1 MPTSEPAFDTR
12 LLKQLTL
19 VSALVPAVLL
29 GWDAWHGQL
38 GVNAVNFVIRTTG
51 LVGLVLITLSLLVTP
66 VRELTGWGRAIAMR
80 RGLGVVG
87 FAYLTV
93 HFLVFFLLDRQAS
106 VSSTVHEIATRRY
119 LWFGTSALLLMLP
132 LAATSMDV
140 MVARLG
146 ATAWKRLH
154 RLAYP
159 IAVGAVVH
167 YYLLVKSDVT
177 QPLAFAA
184 AIGVLLLY
192 RVVRHYLRGRST
204 AAGRHRSAGA
214 VRVGPTAVT
223 RPAVA
228 GTRGRSTPR
237 QWAGELLVS
246 RIVDETPDI
255 KTFRLAAVDGGP
267 LPFSY
272 AAGQYLNLALTVDG
286 RRVNRSYTIASS
298 PTRAGYCE
306 ISVKRGQGA
315 GSCYLHDVCR
325 EGQRVRV
332 SAPAGAFVFDPVSAS
347 RVVLIAGGIGI
358 TPLLS
363 TIRGLTDR
371 AWTGDIY
378 LLYSVRTAADVAFRD
393 ELTELASRFANLHL
407 RIMVSRDPRPL
418 REAASGLVVPGQI
431 TAETLTSFVPELRRG
446 PVFLCGPA
454 PMMAAMRETLVAIG
468 VPDVEIVQEAFVSRP
483 EVVDEALD
491 GDAHAADAPLPGG
504 ETAIVF
510 RRAGC
515 TVDAAPGQTVL
526 EAAED
531 AGVVIPYECRSGIC
545 GQCKTAL
552 ISGRVAMEVQ
562 DALSRADRARGLIL
576 ACQARALQPIEID
589 A

>member
-1 MPTSEPAFDTR
+1 MSTSERIVDTR

-19 VSALVPAVLL
+19 VSALVPAALL
-29 GWDAWHGQL
+29 VWDAWHGQL

-80 RGLGVVG
+80 RGLGIVG
-87 FAYLTV
+87 FAYLV
-93 HFLVFFLLDRQAS
+93 AHFLVFFLLDRQAS

-119 LWFGTSALLLMLP
+119 LWFGTAALVLMVP
-132 LAATSMDV
+132 LAATSMDA

-146 ATAWKRLH
+146 AIAWKRLH

-159 IAVGAVVH
+159 IAIGGVLH
-167 YYLLVKSDVT
+167 YYLLVKSDVRR
-177 QPLAFAA
+177 PLAFAA

-192 RVVRHYLRGRST
+192 RVAARHLRRRT
-204 AAGRHRSAGA
+204 AAAA
-214 VRVGPTAVT
+214 VQARPVAAAAARTTA
-223 RPAVA
+223 RPW
-228 GTRGRSTPR
+228 S
-237 QWAGELLVS
+237 GELVIA
-246 RIVDETPDI
+246 RIVDETPDV
-255 KTFRLAAVDGGP
+255 KTFRLVPIDGGP
-267 LPFSY
+267 LPFTY
-272 AAGQYLNLALTVDG
+272 RAGQYLNLALTVDG

-298 PTRAGYCE
+298 PTRDGHCE

-315 GSCYLHDVCR
+315 GSCHLHDAWR

-332 SAPAGAFVFDPVSAS
+332 SAPAGAFVFDPASAS
-347 RVVLIAGGIGI
+347 RVVLIAGGIGV

-363 TIRGLTDR
+363 TIRSLTDR
-371 AWTGDIY
+371 GWSGDIH
-378 LLYSVRTAADVAFRD
+378 LLYSVRSAADIAFRD
-393 ELTELASRFANLHL
+393 ELTRLAARFPNL
-407 RIMVSRDPRPL
+407 RVRFMVTRDPRP
-418 REAASGLVVPGQI
+418 AAVDPSGLVVHGQI
-431 TAETLTSFVPELRRG
+431 TAETIATFVPDLRSG

-454 PMMAAMRETLVAIG
+454 PMMTAMRKTLLALGVADADIR
-468 VPDVEIVQEAFVSRP
+468 QEAFVSHP
-483 EVVDEALD
+483 DAIEESAG
-491 GDAHAADAPLPGG
+491 GDAAALLPDG

-515 TVDAAPGQTVL
+515 TVEAAPGQTVL

-531 AGVVIPYECRSGIC
+531 AGVAIPFECRAGIC
-545 GQCKTAL
+545 GQCKTPL
-552 ISGRVAMEVQ
+552 VSGRVAMDVQ
-562 DALSRADRARGLIL
+562 DALSAADRARGLVL

>member
-1 MPTSEPAFDTR
+1 MSTSERVVDTR

-19 VSALVPAVLL
+19 VSALVPAALL
-29 GWDAWHGQL
+29 AWDAWHGQL

-66 VRELTGWGRAIAMR
+66 VRELTGWSRAIAMR

-87 FAYLTV
+87 FAYLAV

-106 VSSTVHEIATRRY
+106 VSSTLHEITTRRY
-119 LWFGTSALLLMLP
+119 LWFGTGALVLMIP
-132 LAATSMDV
+132 LAATSMDA

-159 IAVGAVVH
+159 IAIGAVIH

-184 AIGVLLLY
+184 GIGLLLLY
-192 RVVRHYLRGRST
+192 RVVAHYLRLRAAAATVHARST
-204 AAGRHRSAGA
+204 GAAAA
-214 VRVGPTAVT
+214 T
-223 RPAVA
+223 RP
-228 GTRGRSTPR
+228 RIWS
-237 QWAGELLVS
+237 GEMVIA
-246 RIVDETPDI
+246 RIFDETADV
-255 KTFRLAAVDGGP
+255 KTFRFAPIDGGP
-267 LPFSY
+267 LPFTY
-272 AAGQYLNLALTVDG
+272 QAGQYLNLALTVDG

-298 PTRAGYCE
+298 PTRGGHCE
-306 ISVKRGQGA
+306 ISVKRGQGP
-315 GSCYLHDVCR
+315 GSCHLHDAWR

-332 SAPAGAFVFDPVSAS
+332 SAPAGAFVFDPASAS

-363 TIRGLTDR
+363 TIRSLTDR
-371 AWTGDIY
+371 AWRGDIY
-378 LLYSVRTAADVAFRD
+378 LLYAVRTAADIAFRD
-393 ELTELASRFANLHL
+393 ELTWLAARFPNLHA
-407 RIMVSRDPRPL
+407 RIMVTRDPRPAEVDP
-418 REAASGLVVPGQI
+418 RGLVAHGQI
-431 TAETLTSFVPELRRG
+431 TAETIATFVPDLRSG
-446 PVFLCGPA
+446 PVLLCGPA
-454 PMMAAMRETLVAIG
+454 PMMTAMRETLIGLGVADADIL
-468 VPDVEIVQEAFVSRP
+468 QEAFVSRP
-483 EVVDEALD
+483 EVIDEGAA
-491 GDAHAADAPLPGG
+491 GDAAATEVPLPDG

-510 RRAGC
+510 RRAGR
-515 TVDAAPGQTVL
+515 TVDAPAGQTVL

-531 AGVVIPYECRSGIC
+531 AGVAIPFECRAGIC
-545 GQCKTAL
+545 GQCKTPL
-552 ISGRVAMEVQ
+552 VSGQVAMEVQ
-562 DALSRADRARGLIL
+562 DALSAADRARGLIL